1 MATLPLAVSISS
13 ADVTISV
20 IGAIQNCSGPGTI
33 TIGSEDI
40 SYTGCSDSQFLECV
54 RGANATAPA
63 EHYRYDEVIYVQ
75 DPVVTLP
82 IAQIGVTPVLPVPNT
97 SVATGTSGK
106 LSFTS
111 VGSDIGLVSAATSE
125 STILV
130 PSETGMYLLSFY
142 GIATSPVG
150 GSDAAPNLYLAW
162 SDEKGVQKYFY
173 FAGNLDPVY
182 SNGAN
187 QVAIPVYAVAGSP
200 IWMATASGVYSTSL
214 RFSFYFAATKIK

>member
-1 MATLPLAVSISS
+1 MATLPLAVSVSTTS
-13 ADVTISV
+13 TTISV
-20 IGAIQNCSGPGTI
+20 IGTIQNCSGPGVI

-40 SYTGCSDSQFLECV
+40 SYVGCSDSQFLGCV
-54 RGANATAPA
+54 RGVNATTPA
-63 EHYRYDEVIYVQ
+63 VHNRYAEVTYAQ

-82 IAQIGVTPVLPVPNT
+82 IAQSGVTPTLSPANDPV
-97 SVATGTSGK
+97 GTSGS
-106 LSFTS
+106 LSFTEVS
-111 VGSDIGLVSAATSE
+111 ADIGTVGAATAE

-130 PSETGMYLLSFY
+130 PSVSGLYLLSFY

-162 SDEKGVQKYFY
+162 SDEVGVQKYFY

-187 QVAIPVYAVAGSP
+187 QVTIPVYAVAGKP
-200 IWMATASGVYSTSL
+200 IWMATAAGVYSTSL
-214 RFSFYFAATKIK
+214 RFSFYFSAAKA

>member
-1 MATLPLAVSISS
+1 MATLPLAVSVD
-13 ADVTISV
+13 ALKDVISV
-20 IGAIQNCSGPGTI
+20 IGTIQNCDSPGVI

-40 SYTGCSDSQFLECV
+40 SFTGCSNDQFVGCA
-54 RGANATAPA
+54 RGANATTPA
-63 EHYRYDEVIYVQ
+63 AHARYAEVTYTQ
-75 DPVVTLP
+75 NPVVTLP
-82 IAQIGVTPVLPVPNT
+82 IAQSGVTPVLPIPNANVT
-97 SVATGTSGK
+97 TGTSGK
-106 LSFTS
+106 LSF
-111 VGSDIGLVSAATSE
+111 VGIGTDIGLVGAATDE

-142 GIATSPVG
+142 GIATSPAG

-187 QVAIPVYAVAGSP
+187 QVTIPVYAVAGKP

-214 RFSFYFAATKIK
+214 RFSFYFTAKKA

>member
-13 ADVTISV
+13 TDVTISV
-20 IGAIQNCSGPGTI
+20 IGTIQNCSGPGVI

-54 RGANATAPA
+54 RGANATTPA
-63 EHYRYDEVIYVQ
+63 AHSRYAEVTYVQ

-82 IAQIGVTPVLPVPNT
+82 IAQSGVTPVLSPANDTVG
-97 SVATGTSGK
+97 VSGK
-106 LSFTS
+106 LSFTNVS
-111 VGSDIGLVSAATSE
+111 ADIGLVSAATNE

-130 PSETGMYLLSFY
+130 PSVSGMYLLSFY

-187 QVAIPVYAVAGSP
+187 QVTIPVYAVAGKP

-214 RFSFYFAATKIK
+214 RFSFYFAATKV